1 MGVTRFRLP
10 DWLPLP
16 TLRARLGQR
25 IRSLVPGLRVDYGPM
40 NGQPGRQQVVRDLLR
55 DVPVQAILETGT
67 YLGTTAKFLADAS
80 NVPVHSVEANQRFHR
95 YAVERHTGDDR
106 IQITLA
112 DSRVG
117 LAAWA
122 ADPEVPK
129 ECVLFYLDAHWH
141 RDLPLADE
149 LRLIADGWSDS
160 LVLIDDFEVPG
171 DPGYGFDDYGPGK
184 RLCLDYI
191 PAELRDAWVPLFPT
205 MTSADEGGR
214 KRGWVLLVPSARAET
229 LVRSLSLIRSDWP

>member
-16 TLRARLGQR
+16 GLRARIGQG
-25 IRSLVPGLRVDYGPM
+25 IRTLLPGLRIDYGPM
-40 NGQPGRQQVVRDLLR
+40 NGQPGRQQAIKDVLR
-55 DVPVQAILETGT
+55 EVPVKAILETGT
-67 YLGTTAKFLADAS
+67 YLGTTAEFLADAS
-80 NVPVHSVEANQRFHR
+80 SVPVHSVEANHRFHR
-95 YAVERHTGDDR
+95 YAIKRHRNDGR
-106 IQITLA
+106 IHITLA

-122 ADPEVPK
+122 ADPEVPN
-129 ECVLFYLDAHWH
+129 EDVFFYLDAHWH
-141 RDLPLADE
+141 KDLPLADE
-149 LRLIADGWSDS
+149 LRLIADGWSNS

-191 PAELRDAWVPLFPT
+191 PAQLRSEWAPLFPT
-205 MTSADEGGR
+205 MRSSDEGGR
-214 KRGWVLLVPSARAET
+214 RRGWVLLVPHSQVE
-229 LVRSLSLIRSDWP
+229 SLTGKLPLKHVDWP